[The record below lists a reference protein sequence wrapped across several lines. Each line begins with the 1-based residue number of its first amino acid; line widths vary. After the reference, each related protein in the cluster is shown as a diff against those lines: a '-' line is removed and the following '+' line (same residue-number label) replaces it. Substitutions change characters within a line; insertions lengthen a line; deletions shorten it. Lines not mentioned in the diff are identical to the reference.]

1 MAIGKRKLTE
11 EEKEEKENDRIVLRI
26 KNVVIGKYA
35 YGYTVYDMA
44 ISEKTGEETVRNKI
58 YPANF
63 TEALKM
69 VYERLFREKLD
80 DRPIED
86 LNSIEKL
93 IGLIQ
98 SHDIWFEG
106 IANKLIENGIAK

>member
-1 MAIGKRKLTE
+1 MVRVKRKLTE

-26 KNVVIGKYA
+26 ENVVIGKYA

-44 ISEKTGEETVRNKI
+44 ISEKTGEETVRNKR

-69 VYERLFREKLD
+69 THERLFREKLD
-80 DRPIED
+80 ERPIED
-86 LNSIEKL
+86 LKSIEKL
-93 IGLIQ
+93 IDLVEG
-98 SHDIWFEG
+98 HDEWFEG
-106 IANKLIENGIAK
+106 IAKKLIENGIAK